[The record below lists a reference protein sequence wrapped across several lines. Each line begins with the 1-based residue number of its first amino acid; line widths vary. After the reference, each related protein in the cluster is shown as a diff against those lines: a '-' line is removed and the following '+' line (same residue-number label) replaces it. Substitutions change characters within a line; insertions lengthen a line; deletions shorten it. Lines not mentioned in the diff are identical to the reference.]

1 MLNEELDSYD
11 HIGVVLS
18 QDAKGKFSAHR
29 VAITAGKVE
38 KLDVLTC
45 DRSPSW
51 ALKEAMENLSRL
63 VSDWQKQKISFKQP
77 EQLNLFVQEHTKK

>member
-1 MLNEELDSYD
+1 MLNDELDSYD
-11 HIGVVLS
+11 QIGVVLS

-29 VAITAGKVE
+29 VSISNGQVAKQ
-38 KLDVLTC
+38 DMLTV